1 MIRLILAAG
10 VALHGPPEVDCGS
23 VQRMFLGAIASAP
36 RYYEGRVV
44 ELCGLVGQRGE
55 FDSRERVLFDVSPTN
70 GDGFALYVFDPQG
83 ALPGEGERACVVGA
97 SRRRDGLTEREAR
110 ARGLPNRAVVDA
122 TLSDPDYVFYPVP
135 CRPADPPTGEL
146 G

>member
-1 MIRLILAAG
+1 VIRLILAAG
-10 VALHGPPEVDCGS
+10 IALPSPAEVDCGA

-44 ELCGLVGQRGE
+44 ELCGIVGQRGDL
-55 FDSRERVLFDVSPTN
+55 DSRERVLFDVSPST
-70 GDGFALYVFDPQG
+70 GDGYALYVFDPQG
-83 ALPGEGERACVVGA
+83 QLPSEREHACVVGA

-110 ARGLPNRAVVDA
+110 ARGLPNRAIVDA
-122 TLSDPDYVFYPVP
+122 TLSDPDYVFYPVR
-135 CRPADPPTGEL
+135 CRSMGEL